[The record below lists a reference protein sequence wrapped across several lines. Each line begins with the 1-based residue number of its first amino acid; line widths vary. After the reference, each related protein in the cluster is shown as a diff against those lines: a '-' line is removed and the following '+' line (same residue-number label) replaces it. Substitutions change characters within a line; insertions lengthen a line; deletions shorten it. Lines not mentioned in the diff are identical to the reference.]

1 MEAAA
6 TPLPSEETT
15 PPVTKIYLGVIRAVC
30 GSHKKFRAAGCLTS
44 RGVGVRHIIR
54 GFIRPV
60 NRLLHAS
67 KPLPL
72 INTPQKHFCRIGVIA
87 IVGYARIRAENDMA
101 VAFCVTLIMCLQNPG
116 FRARI
121 SAYGD
126 VPAAHK
132 GFCDSAN

>member
-54 GFIRPV
+54 GFIRSV
-60 NRLLHAS
+60 NRLLHHPNS
-67 KPLPL
+67 LSL
-72 INTPQKHFCRIGVIA
+72 INTRTETFLPHW
-87 IVGYARIRAENDMA
+87 GYSHCGIRT
-101 VAFCVTLIMCLQNPG
+101 CT
-116 FRARI
+116 RRR
-121 SAYGD
+121 
-126 VPAAHK
+126 
-132 GFCDSAN
+132 